1 MGATREIG
9 PYRLLGVLGEGATA
23 TVFLA
28 QHEETGERV
37 VLKHLHPYLAMDQT
51 FLERFWAE
59 AAVARRLRHPNL
71 VAVRESF
78 EDEGDQFL
86 VMEWVD
92 GPSLR
97 EVLTRGRLHASLALQ
112 VVSEVLVGL
121 VQLHRAAE
129 KGAPDGLLH
138 RDISPE
144 NVLLAATGEVKLTD
158 LGLSAARAGREGKPG
173 YLAPE
178 LLEGGSASVKSDVF
192 AVGVV
197 LREAMT
203 GAREG
208 DAATGEPALDALLA
222 QVLARE
228 AGLRPSASRFFR
240 ELEEVRSTPRLFA
253 TRESVA
259 GYLRHL
265 GITKRPA
272 GLRDTD
278 LLTTRGRKPG
288 K

>member
-1 MGATREIG
+1 MGASREIG

-28 QHEETGERV
+28 EHEETRERV
-37 VLKHLHPYLAMDQT
+37 VLKHLHPWLAMDQT
-51 FLERFWAE
+51 FVERFWAE
-59 AAVARRLRHPNL
+59 AAVSRSLRHPNL
-71 VAVRESF
+71 VAVREHF

-97 EVLTRGRLHASLALQ
+97 EVMDRGRLHASVALQ
-112 VVSEVLVGL
+112 VASEVLVGL
-121 VQLHRAAE
+121 VQIHRASE
-129 KGAPDGLLH
+129 KGKPMGLLH

-144 NVLLAATGEVKLTD
+144 NVLLAASGEVKLTD
-158 LGLSAARAGREGKPG
+158 LGLSAARAGRVGKQG

-178 LLEGGSASVKSDVF
+178 LVDGGQPSIQSDVF

-197 LREAMT
+197 LLEAVT
-203 GAREG
+203 GSQEHVP
-208 DAATGEPALDALLA
+208 TGEPTLDALLA
-222 QVLARE
+222 TVLARE
-228 AGLRPSASRFFR
+228 PQKRPSASRFFR
-240 ELEEVRSTPRLFA
+240 ELEEVRANPRLFA

-259 GYLRHL
+259 SYLRHL
-265 GITKRPA
+265 GITKRAA

-278 LLTTRGRKPG
+278 QLSTRRTTRR
-288 K
+288 